1 MALSKGVDGQTIV
14 NKKDIPTF
22 TKLGELLNADPSKK
36 AITRQTIATHFK
48 YLITAGYL
56 KETEDGT
63 SYYILNPDKYYH
75 NIPPET
81 IEYLNHSV
89 NGYVYKV
96 YIYLGVCWNI
106 NPGQYKFTIK
116 EICQHLGLNYEN
128 FCKRI
133 RDNLDLLIKL
143 ELIDIDIIYENNLPY
158 MILSKYTTDFKLS
171 DKVKK
176 SR

>member
-1 MALSKGVDGQTIV
+1 MSLSRGIEGQTIV

-36 AITRQTIATHFK
+36 AITRQTIASHFK

-56 KETEDGT
+56 KEMEDKTG
-63 SYYILNPDKYYH
+63 YYILNPDKYYH

-81 IEYLNHSV
+81 IEYLNHNV
-89 NGYVYKV
+89 NAFVYKV

-106 NPGQYKFTIK
+106 NPKQYKFTIK

-128 FCKRI
+128 HCKRI
-133 RDNLDLLIKL
+133 RNNLDLLIKL
-143 ELIDIDIIYENNLPY
+143 KLIDIDIVYENNLPY
-158 MILSKYTTDFKLS
+158 MILSNYTTDYKLS
-171 DKVKK
+171 DKVKN